1 MSALTQAPVNEANGT
16 SAHHQVER
24 LTTAEVMS
32 LARISRATLWRR
44 VSAGRLPYP
53 VDRGRQALFLRI
65 EVVAAL
71 RAQTTKPCSVSVAI
85 EQRLDVLRRR
95 RRGAPLD
102 SVKFPE

>member
-1 MSALTQAPVNEANGT
+1 MNEANGK

-24 LTTAEVMS
+24 LTTVEVMS

-71 RAQTTKPCSVSVAI
+71 RAQATKPCSVSVAI
-85 EQRLDVLRRR
+85 EQRLDALRRR
-95 RRGAPLD
+95 RCRISLD
-102 SVKFPE
+102 SGKSPE